1 MDEQAQVKSA
11 QDGNQEAFHW
21 LFDRNKQ
28 NIFAIA
34 YKYTNNRE
42 DAEDVLQETFI
53 KAFYHLKK
61 FHYSEDTYF
70 SSWLCRICINSSI
83 DFLRKKKK
91 MKINKFA
98 TDNIETT
105 PLQTKAS
112 NPEKSTHLQQVK
124 EKVDSALNKLTA
136 KQRMIFILRHYQQMT
151 TKEIAEYMDCSQGSI
166 KKQLFRSIS
175 TLKEHLKTFLQETDY
190 EMQKI

>member
-11 QDGNQEAFHW
+11 QDGDQEAFHW

-61 FHYSEDTYF
+61 FHHSEDTNF
-70 SSWLCRICINSSI
+70 SSWLGRICINSSI

-124 EKVDSALNKLTA
+124 EKVDSALNELTA

>member
-1 MDEQAQVKSA
+1 MDEKAQVKAA

-61 FHYSEDTYF
+61 FHHSEETNF

-98 TDNIETT
+98 TDNIENT

-112 NPEKSTHLQQVK
+112 NPEKSAHLRQVK
-124 EKVDSALNKLTA
+124 EKVNSALNKLTA

-151 TKEIAEYMDCSQGSI
+151 TKEIAEFMDCSQGSI

-175 TLKEHLKTFLQETDY
+175 TLKEHIKTFLQETDY

>member
-11 QDGNQEAFHW
+11 QDGDQEAFHW

-61 FHYSEDTYF
+61 FHHSGDTNF
-70 SSWLCRICINSSI
+70 SSWLCRICIHSSI

-124 EKVDSALNKLTA
+124 EKVDSALHKLTA

-151 TKEIAEYMDCSQGSI
+151 TKEIAEYMNCSQGSI

-175 TLKEHLKTFLQETDY
+175 TLKEHFKIFLQETDY

>member
-11 QDGNQEAFHW
+11 QDGDQEAFHW

-42 DAEDVLQETFI
+42 DAEDILQDTFI
-53 KAFYHLKK
+53 KAFYHLNK
-61 FHYSEDTYF
+61 FHHSEDTNF
-70 SSWLCRICINSSI
+70 PSWLCRICINSSI

-124 EKVDSALNKLTA
+124 EKVDSALKELTA

-151 TKEIAEYMDCSQGSI
+151 TKEIAEFMDCSQGSI

-175 TLKEHLKTFLQETDY
+175 TLKEHFKIFLEETDY

>member
-1 MDEQAQVKSA
+1 
-11 QDGNQEAFHW
+11 
-21 LFDRNKQ
+21 
-28 NIFAIA
+28 
-34 YKYTNNRE
+34 
-42 DAEDVLQETFI
+42 
-53 KAFYHLKK
+53 
-61 FHYSEDTYF
+61 
-70 SSWLCRICINSSI
+70 
-83 DFLRKKKK
+83 

-124 EKVDSALNKLTA
+124 EKVDSALHKLTA

-151 TKEIAEYMDCSQGSI
+151 TKEIAEYMNCSQGSI

-175 TLKEHLKTFLQETDY
+175 TLKEHFKIFLQETDY